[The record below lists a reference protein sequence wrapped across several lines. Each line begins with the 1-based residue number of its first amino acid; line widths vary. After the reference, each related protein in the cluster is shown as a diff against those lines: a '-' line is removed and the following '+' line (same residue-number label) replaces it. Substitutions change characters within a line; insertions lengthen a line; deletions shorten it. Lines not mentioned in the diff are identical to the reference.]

1 MGASHRVGSMSVDLQ
16 CQRSGC
22 RNCDSVLADIALCS
36 DGIGMQPTVE
46 KESPAMN
53 LMPWRRNAPSNFTT
67 FQQEMNRMFE
77 DFFAP
82 GARFSEFPV
91 VPVIDIK
98 EDEESLTVTAELPG
112 VEKEDVQIMVH
123 DNVLTLKGEKRSEKR
138 EDRDNWHS
146 VERSY
151 GSFARRVSLPSDVD
165 GDRAEATMDKGVL
178 TLKLPKT
185 KGTEKSIPVH

>member
-1 MGASHRVGSMSVDLQ
+1 
-16 CQRSGC
+16 
-22 RNCDSVLADIALCS
+22 
-36 DGIGMQPTVE
+36 
-46 KESPAMN
+46 MN

-67 FQQEMNRMFE
+67 FQQEMNRIFE

-98 EDEESLTVTAELPG
+98 EDDSTLMVTAELPG
-112 VEKEDVQIMVH
+112 VDKEDVQIMVH
-123 DNVLTLKGEKRSEKR
+123 DNVLTIKGEKRSEKR
-138 EDRDNWHS
+138 EDKDNWHS

-151 GSFARRVSLPSDVD
+151 GSFARRVLLPSDVD

-185 KGTEKSIPVH
+185 HGTEKSIPVN

>member
-1 MGASHRVGSMSVDLQ
+1 
-16 CQRSGC
+16 
-22 RNCDSVLADIALCS
+22 
-36 DGIGMQPTVE
+36 MQSTGE
-46 KESPAMN
+46 KEPKAMN

-98 EDEESLTVTAELPG
+98 EDESMLTVTAELPG

-138 EDRDNWHS
+138 EDKDNWHS

-151 GSFARRVSLPSDVD
+151 GSFARRVLLPSDVD

-178 TLKLPKT
+178 TLKLPKN
-185 KGTEKSIPVH
+185 KGTEKSIPVN

>member
-1 MGASHRVGSMSVDLQ
+1 
-16 CQRSGC
+16 
-22 RNCDSVLADIALCS
+22 
-36 DGIGMQPTVE
+36 
-46 KESPAMN
+46 MN

-67 FQQEMNRMFE
+67 FQQEMNRIFE

-82 GARFSEFPV
+82 GARFSEYPV

-98 EDEESLTVTAELPG
+98 EDESMLTVTAELPG
-112 VEKEDVQIMVH
+112 VAKEDVQIMIH

-138 EDRDNWHS
+138 EDKDSWHS

-151 GSFARRVSLPSDVD
+151 GSFARRVLLPCDAD
-165 GDRAEATMDKGVL
+165 GDRAEASMDKGVL

-185 KGTEKSIPVH
+185 QGTEKSIQVH